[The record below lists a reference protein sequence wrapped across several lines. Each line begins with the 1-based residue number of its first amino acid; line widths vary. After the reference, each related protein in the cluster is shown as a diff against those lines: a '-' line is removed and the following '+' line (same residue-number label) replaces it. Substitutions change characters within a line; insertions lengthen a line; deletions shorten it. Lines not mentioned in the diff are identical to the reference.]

1 MSEYKKTRTY
11 RELYS
16 EGQKRLSAAGLA
28 EAGTDARLLLLFVT
42 GMRWNELL
50 LRYEEAVPEEP
61 AEAVPA
67 DDADPAGKQQE
78 SGKSG
83 IAARY
88 LTAIDRRA
96 AHVPLQYI
104 TREQNFCGLDLYVD
118 ERVLIPRQDTETLV
132 ELVLQERG
140 KPVRGRRTQG
150 VGKPGTPEGKKTE
163 GGTVL
168 DLCTGSGCIAVALAK
183 LGRFAAVSAADI
195 SADAL
200 AVAAENV
207 RRTGADVTLIRS
219 DLFSEISGKF
229 DVITANPPYI
239 QSKVIDTL
247 TPEVREHEPRL
258 ALDGDG
264 DGLAFYRRLASE
276 CPAHLDPGGSV
287 YFEIGYDQGE
297 AVCALLRENGFSRV
311 RCVKDLAGLDRVVT
325 GVFFPEEVCLN
336 I

>member
-1 MSEYKKTRTY
+1 MSEYEKARTY
-11 RELYS
+11 RELYL
-16 EGQKRLSAAGLA
+16 EGQKRLAAAGLA

-50 LRYEEAVPEEP
+50 LRYEEALPEESAGSRP
-61 AEAVPA
+61 DPGKNSIAE
-67 DDADPAGKQQE
+67 
-78 SGKSG
+78 
-83 IAARY
+83 RY
-88 LTAIDRRA
+88 LAAVDRRA

-132 ELVLQERG
+132 ELVLKECGELTRNHRMPDVVKCG
-140 KPVRGRRTQG
+140 TQN
-150 VGKPGTPEGKKTE
+150 GKKPE

-200 AVAAENV
+200 EVAAENV
-207 RRTGADVTLIRS
+207 RRTGADVTLVRS
-219 DLFSEISGKF
+219 DLFSEIPGKY

-258 ALDGDG
+258 ALDGDE

-276 CPAHLDPGGSV
+276 CPAHLNSGGRV
-287 YFEIGYDQGE
+287 YYEIGYDQGE
-297 AVCALLRENGFSRV
+297 AVCALLRENGFSGV

-325 GVFFPEEVCLN
+325 GVYHV
-336 I
+336 

>member
-1 MSEYKKTRTY
+1 MSENERARTY
-11 RELYS
+11 RELYL
-16 EGQKRLSAAGLA
+16 EGQKRLAAAGLA

-50 LRYEEAVPEEP
+50 LRYEEALPEES
-61 AEAVPA
+61 AGEVSN
-67 DDADPAGKQQE
+67 DEGDAGGRRPDP
-78 SGKSG
+78 GKSS

-88 LTAIDRRA
+88 LAAVDRRG

-132 ELVLQERG
+132 ELVLKECGELHRNHRTPGAEKCGTQNG
-140 KPVRGRRTQG
+140 KN
-150 VGKPGTPEGKKTE
+150 TE
-163 GGTVL
+163 GRTVL

-183 LGRFAAVSAADI
+183 LGRFAAVNAADI

-207 RRTGADVTLIRS
+207 RRTGADVTLVRS
-219 DLFSEISGKF
+219 DLFSEIPGRF

-239 QSKVIDTL
+239 RSKVISTL

-258 ALDGDG
+258 ALDGDE

-276 CPAHLDPGGSV
+276 SPAHLNSGGRV
-287 YFEIGYDQGE
+287 YYEIGYDQGE
-297 AVCALLRENGFSRV
+297 AVCTLLRENGFSGV

-325 GVFFPEEVCLN
+325 GVYHV
-336 I
+336 

>member
-1 MSEYKKTRTY
+1 MSENERARTY
-11 RELYS
+11 RELYL
-16 EGQKRLSAAGLA
+16 EGQKRLAAAGLA

-50 LRYEEAVPEEP
+50 LRYEEALPEES
-61 AEAVPA
+61 AGEVSN
-67 DDADPAGKQQE
+67 DEGDAGGRRPDP
-78 SGKSG
+78 GKSS

-88 LTAIDRRA
+88 LAAVDRRG

-132 ELVLQERG
+132 ELVLKECGELSRNHRTPGAEKCGAQNG
-140 KPVRGRRTQG
+140 KN
-150 VGKPGTPEGKKTE
+150 TE
-163 GGTVL
+163 GRTVL

-183 LGRFAAVSAADI
+183 LGRFAAVNAADI

-207 RRTGADVTLIRS
+207 RRTGADVTLVRS
-219 DLFSEISGKF
+219 DLFSEIPGRF

-239 QSKVIDTL
+239 RSKVISTL

-258 ALDGDG
+258 ALDGDE

-276 CPAHLDPGGSV
+276 SPAHLNPDGRV
-287 YFEIGYDQGE
+287 YYEIGYDQGE
-297 AVCALLRENGFSRV
+297 AVCTLLRENGFSGV

-325 GVFFPEEVCLN
+325 GVYHV
-336 I
+336 

>member
-1 MSEYKKTRTY
+1 MSDRNMARTY
-11 RELYS
+11 RELYF
-16 EGQKRLSAAGLA
+16 EGKKRLAAAGLA
-28 EAGTDARLLLLFVT
+28 EAGNDARLLLLFVT

-50 LRYEEAVPEEP
+50 LRYEETLPEDP
-61 AEAVPA
+61 AGEAPA
-67 DDADPAGKQQE
+67 DDADPAGDPPG

-88 LTAIDRRA
+88 LAAVDRRA

-132 ELVLQERG
+132 ELVLAERG
-140 KPVRGRRTQG
+140 TLARD
-150 VGKPGTPEGKKTE
+150 PGTS
-163 GGTVL
+163 GGTAL
-168 DLCTGSGCIAVALAK
+168 DLCTGSGCIAAALEK
-183 LGRFAAVSAADI
+183 LGNFSAVSAADI
-195 SADAL
+195 SSDAL

-207 RRTGADVTLIRS
+207 RRTGAAVTLIRS
-219 DLFSEISGKF
+219 DLFSEIPGRF

-258 ALDGDG
+258 ALDGDE

-276 CPAHLDPGGSV
+276 CPAHLNRGGRV

-297 AVCALLRENGFSRV
+297 AVCALLRENGFSGV

-325 GVFFPEEVCLN
+325 GICPEKPE
-336 I
+336 

>member
-1 MSEYKKTRTY
+1 M
-11 RELYS
+11 
-16 EGQKRLSAAGLA
+16 EGQKRLAAAGLA

-50 LRYEEAVPEEP
+50 LRYEEALPEES
-61 AEAVPA
+61 AGEVSN
-67 DDADPAGKQQE
+67 DEGDARGRRPDP
-78 SGKSG
+78 GKSS

-88 LTAIDRRA
+88 LAAVDRRG

-132 ELVLQERG
+132 ELVLKECGELHRNH
-140 KPVRGRRTQG
+140 RT
-150 VGKPGTPEGKKTE
+150 PGAEKCGTQNGKKTE
-163 GGTVL
+163 DRTVL

-183 LGRFAAVSAADI
+183 LGRFAAVNAADI

-207 RRTGADVTLIRS
+207 RRTGADVTLVRS
-219 DLFSEISGKF
+219 DLFSEIPGRF

-239 QSKVIDTL
+239 RSKVISTL

-258 ALDGDG
+258 ALDGDE

-276 CPAHLDPGGSV
+276 SPAHLNSGGRV
-287 YFEIGYDQGE
+287 YYEIGYDQGE
-297 AVCALLRENGFSRV
+297 AVCTLLRENGFSGV

-325 GVFFPEEVCLN
+325 GVYHV
-336 I
+336 